1 MRKIL
6 ITGAGGFIGRELVK
20 KLSKN
25 KNNKIIALDNE
36 IRGNLA
42 SIEKG
47 KNIINKNLDIRDKKK
62 IEKIFKNIDECF
74 HLAAI
79 NGTKNFYDKPEL
91 VLDVGVKGTIN
102 IIELVKKYNV
112 KKFIYFS
119 SSEAYQK
126 PNFIPTK
133 ENEELKVPNVFNP
146 RFSYGGSKIIGE
158 LLTINY
164 LKKSKTKFYIL
175 RPHNVY
181 GPNMGSDHVLPE
193 LINKLKKNKNTL
205 KIVGDGNDS
214 RSFIY
219 VTDAVNAIIKVSMK
233 GNPNEIYNIGSND
246 EYNIKQ
252 VVKHLCN
259 ILNVK
264 VKIIKGPRHLG
275 SVSKR
280 LPDIKKLK
288 KLEHKN
294 KIDFKKGLKKT
305 IDFYYYNDRQ
315 N

>member
-6 ITGAGGFIGRELVK
+6 VTGAGGFIGRELVK

-42 SIEKG
+42 SIKKE

-133 ENEELKVPNVFNP
+133 ENEELKVSDVFNP

-164 LKKSKTKFYIL
+164 LKESKTKFYIL

-193 LINKLKKNKNTL
+193 LINKLKKKQKYFKN
-205 KIVGDGNDS
+205 
-214 RSFIY
+214 
-219 VTDAVNAIIKVSMK
+219 
-233 GNPNEIYNIGSND
+233 
-246 EYNIKQ
+246 
-252 VVKHLCN
+252 CW
-259 ILNVK
+259 
-264 VKIIKGPRHLG
+264 
-275 SVSKR
+275 
-280 LPDIKKLK
+280 
-288 KLEHKN
+288 
-294 KIDFKKGLKKT
+294 
-305 IDFYYYNDRQ
+305 
-315 N
+315 